1 MTSGLFDLSEGQGA
15 VRPGAL
21 STMSAR
27 VVKDSVS
34 EDGARITTV
43 ACVYQRFIHAEVM
56 THRMFSRNAASS
68 RAIPVRKMIA
78 RVRENPAVPLFWAK
92 NTKGMVAHE
101 EVDEQTRVACL
112 DRWLEDAERAC
123 ESAEFYAGKGLHKQI
138 ANRPLEPYQY
148 ITTLITATQ
157 WGNHK
162 KLRVHTAAQQEYQH
176 LATLIEE
183 AREASVPTL
192 VPHSGWAWHLPFET
206 EEDWQHHIT
215 PEILQMC
222 VARAARVS
230 LFNTDGVYDPKGD
243 LKLFERLA
251 QDRPPHSSPFEH
263 VARPHP
269 YPEKFVDNFKGWMSY
284 RRVFETSIGWDSKS

>member
-68 RAIPVRKMIA
+68 RAIPVRKMIE

-92 NTKGMVAHE
+92 NTKGMVAVE
-101 EVDEQTRVACL
+101 EVDEQTKAECL

-123 ESAEFYAGKGLHKQI
+123 ESAEFYASKGLHKQI

-162 KLRVHTAAQQEYQH
+162 QLRAHTAAQQEYQH
-176 LATLIEE
+176 LAKLIEE
-183 AREASVPTL
+183 ARAASVPA
-192 VPHSGWAWHLPFET
+192 VIPAKFWHLPYSTGDDFT
-206 EEDWQHHIT
+206 QFGLPD
-215 PEILQMC
+215 ILKMC
-222 VARAARVS
+222 IARCARVS
-230 LFNTDGVYDPKGD
+230 LWNSEGQYDPQGD
-243 LKLFERLA
+243 LKLFERLSH
-251 QDRPPHSSPFEH
+251 DRPPHSSPFEH
-263 VARPHP
+263 VAAPHRIHN
-269 YPEKFVDNFKGWMSY
+269 EFVDNFKGWISY
-284 RRVFETSIGWDSKS
+284 RRIFEDSIGWDSKS